1 MSFKSW
7 FLDRLQIVGGA
18 VTRADLGDA
27 PARGEPALVAS
38 ERISDGY
45 VARPEPSLDEVVH
58 LGAYGPLV
66 AAIRDEL
73 EHFVASHVRL
83 HLAIADRDR
92 FLLTAI
98 AVSAAGD
105 EERRRQLERFM
116 REFKPEQLKRYVA
129 RELIAGLPNA
139 SAIDLSQ
146 FAGLVD
152 AEALERPAPAGD
164 YRELIA
170 ALTAAPSGAAA
181 RPYRV
186 ELVGRWTELDA
197 PRASTPARAREA
209 TPPTP
214 LAGPRC
220 EFDLEDADGRRR
232 VVLPSVLA
240 ARRYVVGK
248 GEGCDIRVNGVYASR
263 RHAELWLEG
272 GAWWAADAGSTNGIR
287 VEDAKGVA
295 REGDADGTKPLA
307 LGPGDRLVLSARAE
321 GQASDYPWI
330 APRAGGVAASRPTPI
345 ASAASPAARDEAS
358 NPGEGAVPKTP
369 LTAVLGE
376 TAVATWTLT
385 LVQSS
390 GTRTLEMSEAS
401 LPLGVGRSRSQAL
414 IVDRAHDG
422 VSGRHLEVVGLEDD
436 GVRLVVHG
444 DNGILVDGVAHGCGG
459 RLTWRAGE
467 LLVLG
472 AAAADAR
479 ACTLSL
485 ARRAAGDA

>member
-7 FLDRLQIVGGA
+7 ILDRLQIVGGA
-18 VTRADLGDA
+18 VTRADLGDP

-38 ERISDGY
+38 ERISNGY
-45 VARPEPSLDEVVH
+45 VARPEPSLDEVLH
-58 LGAYGPLV
+58 LGTYGPLV
-66 AAIRDEL
+66 IAIREEL

-105 EERRRQLERFM
+105 EARRRQLERFM
-116 REFKPEQLKRYVA
+116 REFKPEQLKRYIA

-139 SAIDLSQ
+139 SAIDLTQ

-152 AEALERPAPAGD
+152 ADAQERPVPEGD
-164 YRELIA
+164 YRDLIA
-170 ALTAAPSGAAA
+170 ALSTAPSAGAP

-197 PRASTPARAREA
+197 ARASTPARGRDA
-209 TPPTP
+209 TPATP

-232 VVLPSVLA
+232 LVLPSVVA

-248 GEGCDIRVNGVYASR
+248 GEGCDIRVNGAYASR

-272 GAWWAADAGSTNGIR
+272 GAWWVADAGSTNGIR

-295 REGDADGTKPLA
+295 REGDADGTKPLGF
-307 LGPGDRLVLSARAE
+307 GPGDRLVLSARAA
-321 GQASDYPWI
+321 GAASDYPWV
-330 APRAGGVAASRPTPI
+330 ALRAGAAAPSRATPI
-345 ASAASPAARDEAS
+345 AAAAAPAAREDAPGAS
-358 NPGEGAVPKTP
+358 DGAVPRTP
-369 LTAVLGE
+369 LTAVLGV
-376 TAVATWTLT
+376 TAVATWTLA
-385 LVQSS
+385 LVQAS
-390 GTRTLEMSEAS
+390 GTRTLEIGDGS
-401 LPLGVGRSRSQAL
+401 LPVGVGRSRSQAL
-414 IVDRAHDG
+414 IVDRVHDS
-422 VSGRHLEVVGLEDD
+422 VSGRHLEVLGLDDD
-436 GVRLVVHG
+436 GARLVVHG
-444 DNGILVDGVAHGCGG
+444 DNGIVVGGVPHACGS
-459 RLTWRAGE
+459 RLTWKPGE

-472 AAAADAR
+472 ASAGDPR
-479 ACTLSL
+479 ACTLTLS
-485 ARRAAGDA
+485 RRDGGDA